1 MAGTARF
8 PLRASRTL
16 TVVATAAAK
25 ERPYYAL
32 PEAYIPGIYRN
43 YRTEVLPNVK
53 GIPGA
58 LAKKCKC
65 DTAEEAQAY
74 MDAYKKGASE
84 FISS

>member
-53 GIPGA
+53 GRA
-58 LAKKCKC
+58 V
-65 DTAEEAQAY
+65 QY
-74 MDAYKKGASE
+74 
-84 FISS
+84 